1 MKDFIS
7 LRKSEDGSIYGAI
20 KVPKETKKNDTTQTH
35 ADGQSAYMV

>member
-1 MKDFIS
+1 MKEFIS

-20 KVPKETKKNDTTQTH
+20 KVPKRNKKNDTTQAH